1 MNDEEYYNFVRPY
14 ADAMQMLLTRLDV
27 LNHNLYGKS
36 DSRPIHYIQNRIK
49 KKKSLEEKLVRR
61 GKEPTVDNA
70 KDYLQDIAGVRIIC
84 YFVDDIYNLA
94 KSLKR
99 QADLIVIREQ
109 DYIKAPKPNGYRS
122 YHLIVGVPV
131 YCMDGME
138 YFPVEVNRASYQTLL
153 RVPGIGYKSAERIVK
168 ARRMNKLTFDDL
180 KKIGVVLKR
189 ALYFITC
196 SGKMM
201 YNTKLEENYICQ
213 NLMRDKTQ
221 IPKDIRESGYQ
232 QLSFFDQ
239 NMRADFHLTDTQIIP
254 PGQQITVI

>member
-49 KKKSLEEKLVRR
+49 KKKSLEEKLIRR

-84 YFVDDIYNLA
+84 YFVD
-94 KSLKR
+94 
-99 QADLIVIREQ
+99 EQ

-138 YFPVEVNRASYQTLL
+138 YFPVEVQLRTLSMDFWASMEH
-153 RVPGIGYKSAERIVK
+153 RISYKKE
-168 ARRMNKLTFDDL
+168 
-180 KKIGVVLKR
+180 
-189 ALYFITC
+189 
-196 SGKMM
+196 
-201 YNTKLEENYICQ
+201 
-213 NLMRDKTQ
+213 
-221 IPKDIRESGYQ
+221 
-232 QLSFFDQ
+232 
-239 NMRADFHLTDTQIIP
+239 RADKEELTTELLGYANQLQEIEKSFESHNEIGKLKEPEKMEKDVAEPKNTDSPIIS
-254 PGQQITVI
+254 

>member
-49 KKKSLEEKLVRR
+49 KKKSLEEKLIRR

-138 YFPVEVNRASYQTLL
+138 YFPVEIHL
-153 RVPGIGYKSAERIVK
+153 RTMSMDQWESMEHRVCYKKLPEHREELAEAFCQYADI
-168 ARRMNKLTFDDL
+168 LG
-180 KKIGVVLKR
+180 KIEEQFE
-189 ALYFITC
+189 A
-196 SGKMM
+196 
-201 YNTKLEENYICQ
+201 YNETGMLEEIA
-213 NLMRDKTQ
+213 
-221 IPKDIRESGYQ
+221 PSEVVESPTEG
-232 QLSFFDQ
+232 
-239 NMRADFHLTDTQIIP
+239 
-254 PGQQITVI
+254 

>member
-49 KKKSLEEKLVRR
+49 KKN
-61 GKEPTVDNA
+61 EPGRKVDPARKKNRTVDNA

-109 DYIKAPKPNGYRS
+109 DYIKRRNQ
-122 YHLIVGVPV
+122 
-131 YCMDGME
+131 MDI
-138 YFPVEVNRASYQTLL
+138 A
-153 RVPGIGYKSAERIVK
+153 A
-168 ARRMNKLTFDDL
+168 
-180 KKIGVVLKR
+180 
-189 ALYFITC
+189 
-196 SGKMM
+196 
-201 YNTKLEENYICQ
+201 
-213 NLMRDKTQ
+213 
-221 IPKDIRESGYQ
+221 
-232 QLSFFDQ
+232 
-239 NMRADFHLTDTQIIP
+239 II
-254 PGQQITVI
+254 

>member
-49 KKKSLEEKLVRR
+49 KKKSLEEKLIRR

-138 YFPVEVNRASYQTLL
+138 YFPVEIQLRTMTMDLWASMEHRVCYKKLPEHREELAEAFCQYADIL
-153 RVPGIGYKSAERIVK
+153 R
-168 ARRMNKLTFDDL
+168 
-180 KKIGVVLKR
+180 KIEEQFE
-189 ALYFITC
+189 A
-196 SGKMM
+196 
-201 YNTKLEENYICQ
+201 YNETGMLEEIA
-213 NLMRDKTQ
+213 
-221 IPKDIRESGYQ
+221 PSEVVESPTEG
-232 QLSFFDQ
+232 
-239 NMRADFHLTDTQIIP
+239 
-254 PGQQITVI
+254 

>member
-49 KKKSLEEKLVRR
+49 KKKSLEEKLIRR

-138 YFPVEVNRASYQTLL
+138 YFPVEIQLRTMTMDLWASMEH
-153 RVPGIGYKSAERIVK
+153 RVCYKKLPEHREELAEAFCQYADI
-168 ARRMNKLTFDDL
+168 LG
-180 KKIGVVLKR
+180 KIEEQFE
-189 ALYFITC
+189 A
-196 SGKMM
+196 
-201 YNTKLEENYICQ
+201 YNETGMLEEIA
-213 NLMRDKTQ
+213 
-221 IPKDIRESGYQ
+221 PSEVVESPTEG
-232 QLSFFDQ
+232 
-239 NMRADFHLTDTQIIP
+239 
-254 PGQQITVI
+254 

>member
-49 KKKSLEEKLVRR
+49 KKKSLEEKLIRR

-109 DYIKAPKPNGYRS
+109 DYILSLIHISEPTRRTPIS
-122 YHLIVGVPV
+122 YAVFCL
-131 YCMDGME
+131 
-138 YFPVEVNRASYQTLL
+138 
-153 RVPGIGYKSAERIVK
+153 KK
-168 ARRMNKLTFDDL
+168 
-180 KKIGVVLKR
+180 KKIGVMNASPIDHAR
-189 ALYFITC
+189 TTIEI
-196 SGKMM
+196 SQEP
-201 YNTKLEENYICQ
+201 NTL
-213 NLMRDKTQ
+213 
-221 IPKDIRESGYQ
+221 
-232 QLSFFDQ
+232 
-239 NMRADFHLTDTQIIP
+239 
-254 PGQQITVI
+254 

>member
-49 KKKSLEEKLVRR
+49 KKKSLEEKLIRR

-131 YCMDGME
+131 YCKDGME
-138 YFPVEVNRASYQTLL
+138 YFPVEIQLRTMTMDLWASMEH
-153 RVPGIGYKSAERIVK
+153 RVCYKKLPEHREELAEAFCQYADI
-168 ARRMNKLTFDDL
+168 LG
-180 KKIGVVLKR
+180 KIEEQFE
-189 ALYFITC
+189 A
-196 SGKMM
+196 
-201 YNTKLEENYICQ
+201 YNETGMLEE
-213 NLMRDKTQ
+213 
-221 IPKDIRESGYQ
+221 
-232 QLSFFDQ
+232 
-239 NMRADFHLTDTQIIP
+239 
-254 PGQQITVI
+254 ITPSEVVDAPAEG

>member
-49 KKKSLEEKLVRR
+49 KKKSLEEKLIRR

-138 YFPVEVNRASYQTLL
+138 YFPVEVQLRTLSMDFWASLEHKL
-153 RVPGIGYKSAERIVK
+153 RYK
-168 ARRMNKLTFDDL
+168 
-180 KKIGVVLKR
+180 
-189 ALYFITC
+189 
-196 SGKMM
+196 
-201 YNTKLEENYICQ
+201 
-213 NLMRDKTQ
+213 
-221 IPKDIRESGYQ
+221 KDIPADQAQ
-232 QLSFFDQ
+232 QLQEELLACAAQSAQLDNRMQ
-239 NMRADFHLTDTQIIP
+239 EIRNQLVSRADKENQS
-254 PGQQITVI
+254 

>member
-1 MNDEEYYNFVRPY
+1 MRSFMNDEEYYNFVRPY

-49 KKKSLEEKLVRR
+49 KKKSLEEKLIRR

-122 YHLIVGVPV
+122 YHNDTATTEIYTLSLHDALPIW
-131 YCMDGME
+131 DGI
-138 YFPVEVNRASYQTLL
+138 F
-153 RVPGIGYKSAERIVK
+153 
-168 ARRMNKLTFDDL
+168 
-180 KKIGVVLKR
+180 
-189 ALYFITC
+189 
-196 SGKMM
+196 SGRS
-201 YNTKLEENYICQ
+201 TAA
-213 NLMRDKTQ
+213 
-221 IPKDIRESGYQ
+221 DIIDGFLGKYGTPHF
-232 QLSFFDQ
+232 L
-239 NMRADFHLTDTQIIP
+239 
-254 PGQQITVI
+254 

>member
-49 KKKSLEEKLVRR
+49 KKKSLEEKLIRR

-109 DYIKAPKPNGYRS
+109 DYIKAPLSSDCRRS
-122 YHLIVGVPV
+122 GLLHGW
-131 YCMDGME
+131 DGI
-138 YFPVEVNRASYQTLL
+138 F
-153 RVPGIGYKSAERIVK
+153 
-168 ARRMNKLTFDDL
+168 
-180 KKIGVVLKR
+180 
-189 ALYFITC
+189 
-196 SGKMM
+196 SGRS
-201 YNTKLEENYICQ
+201 TAA
-213 NLMRDKTQ
+213 
-221 IPKDIRESGYQ
+221 DIIDGFLGKYGTPHF
-232 QLSFFDQ
+232 L
-239 NMRADFHLTDTQIIP
+239 
-254 PGQQITVI
+254 

>member
-1 MNDEEYYNFVRPY
+1 MIDESLYTGKYNPDIPNFIQANEACKLLEEGVCSLEEC
-14 ADAMQMLLTRLDV
+14 DTAMELGYNME
-27 LNHNLYGKS
+27 G
-36 DSRPIHYIQNRIK
+36 PIHYIQNRIK
-49 KKKSLEEKLVRR
+49 KKKSLEEKLIRR

-138 YFPVEVNRASYQTLL
+138 YFPVEV
-153 RVPGIGYKSAERIVK
+153 
-168 ARRMNKLTFDDL
+168 
-180 KKIGVVLKR
+180 
-189 ALYFITC
+189 
-196 SGKMM
+196 
-201 YNTKLEENYICQ
+201 
-213 NLMRDKTQ
+213 
-221 IPKDIRESGYQ
+221 
-232 QLSFFDQ
+232 
-239 NMRADFHLTDTQIIP
+239 
-254 PGQQITVI
+254 